1 MNDYVIYTDS
11 GCDLCPETL
20 KSWGVPYQ
28 CLTFKFDGSDTV
40 YSNTD
45 MDEPTFYAKMRAGG
59 VAKTSAVNSETFFE
73 AFKELLDEGKDILYI
88 GFSSGLSNT
97 YNAARIAAEEL
108 REKYPER
115 KVLTVDS
122 LSGSAGHALLVYLAL
137 EEKKKGATIEQAAA
151 FAEKIRT
158 KICHWITVE
167 DLVYLK
173 RGGRISPTVA
183 FLGNALGLKPMICVT
198 DEGKP
203 HSHSKARGRKK
214 AIETLVEKYGEY
226 AEDTANGTVFISH
239 ADCEQDAR
247 EVVEKLKARY
257 GVTVELLTQIGPVIG
272 SHAGPGTI
280 ALCFVGTH
288 R

>member
-11 GCDLCPETL
+11 GCDLSPETL
-20 KSWGVPYQ
+20 KGWCVPYQ
-28 CLTFKFDGSDTV
+28 CLSFKFDGSDTV

-59 VAKTSAVNSETFFE
+59 VAKTSAVNSETFFQ
-73 AFKELLDEGKDILYI
+73 AFKKVLDEGKDVLYI

-108 REKYPER
+108 KESYPFR

-122 LSGSAGHALLVYLAL
+122 LSGSAGQGLLVYLTV
-137 EEKKKGATIEQAAA
+137 EQKKKGASVEEAAA
-151 FAEKIRT
+151 FAERFST

-183 FLGNALGLKPMICVT
+183 FVGNALGLKPMLCIT
-198 DEGKP
+198 DEGKL

-214 AIETLVEKYGEY
+214 AIEALVERYGEY
-226 AEDTANGTVFISH
+226 AEDAENGTVFISH

-247 EVVEKLKARY
+247 EVGEKLKARF
-257 GVTVELLTQIGPVIG
+257 GVEVKLLTQIGPVIG

-280 ALCFVGTH
+280 ALCFVGTN

>member
-11 GCDLCPETL
+11 GCDLSPATL
-20 KSWGVPYQ
+20 KGWGVPYQ
-28 CLTFKFDGSDTV
+28 CLTFKFDGSNTI

-59 VAKTSAVNSETFFE
+59 VAKTSAVNSETFLD
-73 AFKELLDEGKDILYI
+73 AFRELLDAGKDILYI

-108 REKYPER
+108 KERYPSR

-122 LSGSAGHALLVYLAL
+122 LSGSAGQGLLVYLTL
-137 EEKKKGATIEQAAA
+137 EQKKKGATIEQAAA
-151 FAEKIRT
+151 FAEGIRT

-183 FLGNALGLKPMICVT
+183 FVGNALGLKPMLCIT
-198 DEGKP
+198 DEGKL

-214 AIETLVEKYGEY
+214 AIDALVERYGEY
-226 AEDTANGTVFISH
+226 AESTADGTVFISH
-239 ADCEQDAR
+239 ADCEQDALLL
-247 EVVEKLKARY
+247 VEKLKARF
-257 GVTVELLTQIGPVIG
+257 GVKVELLTQIGPVIG

-280 ALCFVGTH
+280 ALCFVGVH

>member
-11 GCDLCPETL
+11 GCDLSPDTL
-20 KSWGVPYQ
+20 RSWGVPYQ
-28 CLTFKFDGSDTV
+28 CLTFKFDGSERV

-73 AFKELLDEGKDILYI
+73 AFKELLDAGKDILYI

-108 REKYPER
+108 RESYPSQ

-122 LSGSAGHALLVYLAL
+122 LSGSAGQGLLVYLAL
-137 EEKKKGATIEQAAA
+137 EQKKQGATIEEAAA
-151 FAEKIRT
+151 FAEKLSTR
-158 KICHWITVE
+158 ICHWITVE

-183 FLGNALGLKPMICVT
+183 FVGNALGLKPMIRIT
-198 DEGKP
+198 DEGKL

-214 AIETLVEKYGEY
+214 AIEALVERYSEY
-226 AEDTANGTVFISH
+226 AEDAANGTVFISH

-247 EVVEKLKARY
+247 EVGEKLKARF
-257 GVTVELLTQIGPVIG
+257 GVEVRLLTQIGPVIG

-280 ALCFVGTH
+280 ALCFVGTN

>member
-11 GCDLCPETL
+11 GCDLNPDTL
-20 KSWGVPYQ
+20 RSWGVPYQ
-28 CLTFKFDGSDTV
+28 CLTFKFDGSERV

-45 MDEPTFYAKMRAGG
+45 MDESTFYAKMRAGG

-73 AFKELLDEGKDILYI
+73 VFKELLDAGKDILYI

-108 REKYPER
+108 RESYPSQ

-122 LSGSAGHALLVYLAL
+122 LSGSAGQGLLVYLAL
-137 EEKKKGATIEQAAA
+137 EQKKQGATIEEAAA
-151 FAEKIRT
+151 FAEKLSTR
-158 KICHWITVE
+158 ICHWITVE

-183 FLGNALGLKPMICVT
+183 FVGNALGLKPMIRIT
-198 DEGKP
+198 DEGKL

-214 AIETLVEKYGEY
+214 AIEALVERYSEY
-226 AEDTANGTVFISH
+226 AEDAANGTVFISH

-247 EVVEKLKARY
+247 EVGEKLKARF
-257 GVTVELLTQIGPVIG
+257 GVEVRLLTQIGPVIG

-280 ALCFVGTH
+280 ALCFVGTN

>member
-11 GCDLCPETL
+11 GCDLDRETL
-20 KSWGVPYQ
+20 DSWGVPHQ

-40 YSNTD
+40 YSNAD
-45 MDEPTFYAKMRAGG
+45 MDEATFYSKMRAGG
-59 VAKTSAVNSETFFE
+59 VAKTSAINSDTFCG
-73 AFKELLDEGKDILYI
+73 AFKKLLDEGKDILYV

-97 YNAARIAAEEL
+97 YNAARLAAEEL
-108 REKYPER
+108 RASYPDR
-115 KVLTVDS
+115 KLLTVDS
-122 LSGSAGHALLVYLAL
+122 LSGSVGQGLLVYLVS
-137 EEKKKGATIEQAAA
+137 EQKKKGATIEQAAA
-151 FAEKIRT
+151 YAEGIRR

-183 FLGNALGLKPMICVT
+183 FVGNALGLKPMLCIT
-198 DEGKP
+198 DEGKL

-214 AIETLVEKYGEY
+214 AIEALVEKYGEY
-226 AEDTANGTVFISH
+226 AERPADGTVFISH

-247 EVVEKLKARY
+247 SLAEKLALRY
-257 GVTVELLTQIGPVIG
+257 GVKVDLLSQIGPVIG

-280 ALCFVGTH
+280 ALCFVGKN

>member
-1 MNDYVIYTDS
+1 MSDYVIYTDS
-11 GCDLCPETL
+11 GCDIDAKTL
-20 KSWGVPYQ
+20 GEWGVPYQ
-28 CLTFKFDGSDTV
+28 CLSFKFDGSDTV
-40 YSNTD
+40 YSDTD
-45 MDEPTFYAKMRAGG
+45 MDVKTFYEKMRAGG
-59 VAKTSAVNSETFFE
+59 VAKTSAVNSEAFSI
-73 AFKELLDEGKDILYI
+73 AFKKLLDEGKDVLYI

-108 REKYPER
+108 KEKYPER

-122 LSGSAGHALLVYLAL
+122 LSGSAGQGLLVYLTL
-137 EEKKKGATIEQAAA
+137 EQKKKGATIEQAAA
-151 FAEKIRT
+151 FAEGIRT

-183 FLGNALGLKPMICVT
+183 FVGNALGLKPILCIT
-198 DEGKP
+198 DEGKL

-214 AIETLVEKYGEY
+214 AILDLLEKYGAY
-226 AEDTANGTVFISH
+226 AENAADGTVFISH
-239 ADCEQDAR
+239 ADCEQDAL
-247 EVVEKLKARY
+247 ELARRLEETY
-257 GVTVELLTQIGPVIG
+257 GVRVALLTQIGPVIG

-280 ALCFVGTH
+280 ALCFVGKC

>member
-11 GCDLCPETL
+11 GCDLSPDTL
-20 KSWGVPYQ
+20 RSWGVPYQ
-28 CLTFKFDGSDTV
+28 CLTFKFDGSERV

-73 AFKELLDEGKDILYI
+73 AFKELLDAGKDILYI

-108 REKYPER
+108 RESYPSQ
-115 KVLTVDS
+115 KVMTVDS
-122 LSGSAGHALLVYLAL
+122 LSGSAGQGLLVYLAL
-137 EEKKKGATIEQAAA
+137 EQKKQGATIEEAAA
-151 FAEKIRT
+151 FAEKLSTR
-158 KICHWITVE
+158 ICHWITVE

-183 FLGNALGLKPMICVT
+183 FVGNALGLKPMIRIT
-198 DEGKP
+198 DEGKL

-214 AIETLVEKYGEY
+214 AIEALVERYSEY
-226 AEDTANGTVFISH
+226 AEDAANGTVFISH

-247 EVVEKLKARY
+247 EVGEKLKARF
-257 GVTVELLTQIGPVIG
+257 GVEVRLLTQIGPVIG

>member
-11 GCDLCPETL
+11 GCDLSPDTL
-20 KSWGVPYQ
+20 RSWGVPYQ
-28 CLTFKFDGSDTV
+28 CLTFKFDGSERV

-73 AFKELLDEGKDILYI
+73 VFKELIDAGKDILYI

-108 REKYPER
+108 RESYPSQ

-122 LSGSAGHALLVYLAL
+122 LSGSAGQGLLVYLAL
-137 EEKKKGATIEQAAA
+137 EQKKQGATIEEAAA
-151 FAEKIRT
+151 FAEKLSTR
-158 KICHWITVE
+158 ICHWITVE

-183 FLGNALGLKPMICVT
+183 FVGNALGLKPMIRIT
-198 DEGKP
+198 DEGKL

-214 AIETLVEKYGEY
+214 AIEALVERYSEY
-226 AEDTANGTVFISH
+226 AEDAANGTVFISH

-247 EVVEKLKARY
+247 EVGEKLKARF
-257 GVTVELLTQIGPVIG
+257 GVEVRLLTQIGPVIG

-280 ALCFVGTH
+280 ALCFVGTN